1 MGKRSK
7 GIFIGVLITLATA
20 AAIFSIATKV
30 KEHPFFRNTRFDVIA
45 HAGAKGL
52 RPENTMEA
60 FRNAVNLG
68 VDLLEMDIHL
78 TKDGHVVVIHD
89 VTVDRTTNGTGQ
101 VKELTLA
108 EIQSLDAG
116 YSWASEGF
124 SDVFPYRNR
133 GIQVPTLPEVFQ
145 AFPEVRMNVEM
156 KQADIAIVEKLGSL
170 IDEFDRWDTTL
181 IASFDSDL
189 MEEFRKKYPRAATSG
204 GRSEIKTF
212 YILARLYLAFLFP
225 SPAEAFQVPEWDG
238 DVHVITSGFVWEA
251 HRRNI
256 RIHVWTVNDKE
267 RMLELILKGVD
278 GIITD
283 RPDLLFEVLESK

>member
-1 MGKRSK
+1 VGKRSK
-7 GIFIGVLITLATA
+7 GVIIGVFITLATA

-30 KEHPFFRNTRFDVIA
+30 KDHPFFRNTGFDVIA

-52 RPENTMEA
+52 RPENTMKA
-60 FRNAVNLG
+60 FRNAVNLE
-68 VDLLEMDIHL
+68 VDILEMDIHL
-78 TKDGHVVVIHD
+78 TKDGHIVVIHD

-116 YSWASEGF
+116 YFWAPEDF
-124 SDVFPYRNR
+124 PDVFPYRNR
-133 GIQVPTLPEVFQ
+133 GIQVPTLREVFQ

-170 IDEFDRWDTTL
+170 IDEFDRRETTL

-189 MEEFRKKYPRAATSG
+189 MKEFRKKYLRAATSG
-204 GRSEIKTF
+204 VRSEIKAF
-212 YILARLYLAFLFP
+212 YIFAKLYLGFLFS
-225 SPAEAFQVPEWDG
+225 SPAEAFQVSEWDG

-267 RMLELILKGVD
+267 QMLELILKGVD

-283 RPDLLFEVLESK
+283 RPDLLLEVLKSK